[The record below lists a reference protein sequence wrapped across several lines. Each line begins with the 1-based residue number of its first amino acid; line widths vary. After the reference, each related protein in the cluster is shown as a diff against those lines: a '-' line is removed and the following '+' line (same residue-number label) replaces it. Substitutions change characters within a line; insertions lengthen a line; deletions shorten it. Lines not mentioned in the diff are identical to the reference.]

1 MAARPHIRKVFPVPF
16 MLGMLVLGIAV
27 GCSTTTESTQEK
39 ERTGSAL
46 AGLLP
51 GDITMIEGPLS
62 EDGLQA
68 IFGTPDL
75 GVGENR
81 IGFVLTSPDELIR
94 EPTATVSSF
103 YLSKGDSAGELKQTA
118 TAVFRP
124 WPYGTRGLYTTR
136 LTFETPGRWSME
148 ISIPDADRPGLR
160 AKLFF
165 EVKEAPSAI
174 AVGSPAVPSQSKTL
188 NDVDRLNELTT
199 GSLYDPDLYQ
209 VSIAAA
215 VKNGLPTVVVMASP
229 AFCTNA
235 VCGPQVEVLRD
246 LKTRYKGQANF
257 IHVDIYDNPEE
268 IQGDLTKARVSPA
281 VVEWGLTSTE
291 WSFVIDGD
299 GIVSAR
305 FESFATEEELEQA
318 LQEVL

>member
-1 MAARPHIRKVFPVPF
+1 

-27 GCSTTTESTQEK
+27 GCSTTAERAAEPTEEK
-39 ERTGSAL
+39 EGTRSAS

-51 GDITMIEGPLS
+51 GTITLIQGPLS

-94 EPTATVSSF
+94 KPTATVSSF
-103 YLSKGDSAGELKQTA
+103 YISEGDSAGELKQMA

-136 LTFETPGRWSME
+136 LTFDAPGRWSME
-148 ISIPDADRPGLR
+148 ISIPDADRPGG
-160 AKLFF
+160 KVNLFF
-165 EVKEAPSAI
+165 EVKETPSAI
-174 AVGSPAVPSQSKTL
+174 AVGSPAVPSESKTL
-188 NDVDRLNELTT
+188 NHVDRLSELTT
-199 GSLYDPDLYQ
+199 GSLHDPDLYQ
-209 VSIAAA
+209 LSIADA

-246 LKTRYKGQANF
+246 LKTRYKGKANF

-268 IQGDLTKARVSPA
+268 IQGDLTRARISPA

-291 WSFVIDGD
+291 WSFVVDRD